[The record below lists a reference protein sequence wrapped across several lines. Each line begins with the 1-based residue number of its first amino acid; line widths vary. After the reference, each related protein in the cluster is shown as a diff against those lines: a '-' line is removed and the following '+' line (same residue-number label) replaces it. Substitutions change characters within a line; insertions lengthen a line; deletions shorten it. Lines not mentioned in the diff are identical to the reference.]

1 MPDNPP
7 YNEKELF
14 RNIAEGDE
22 LAFRECYNR
31 HWNRVY
37 TMALLYLKTP
47 LAAQDAVQEV
57 FEKLWMNRANMVNVD
72 NPAGYLYVM
81 ARNFIITE
89 LRKKKPVTALDSA
102 QEASMQETDLLP
114 DKLIDAKEVAA
125 LIRTAVDSLSPQ
137 QKKVYQMSRE
147 EQLPLK
153 EVADSLG
160 ISYSTAREYMSL
172 ALKSIRKH
180 LSEHLQ
186 ELPAVISLFFFYDC

>member
-14 RNIAEGDE
+14 RCIAEGDE
-22 LAFRECYNR
+22 LAFREFYNL

-37 TMALLYLKTP
+37 TMAVLYLKTP
-47 LAAQDAVQEV
+47 IAAQDAVQEV
-57 FEKLWMNRANMVNVD
+57 FEKLWMNRANMVSVD

-89 LRKKKPVTALDSA
+89 LRKKKPVTVLDTA
-102 QEASMQETDLLP
+102 GEVNVQETNLLP
-114 DKLIDAKEVAA
+114 DKLIDAKEVAL

-137 QKKVYQMSRE
+137 QKKVYLLSRE
-147 EQLPLK
+147 EQMPLK
-153 EVADSLG
+153 KVADSLG
-160 ISYSTAREYMSL
+160 ISYSTAREHMSL

-186 ELPAVISLFFFYDC
+186 ELPAIISLFFFYDF